1 MLFLEVLSLV
11 SSTRARSLTTYYS
24 SSRDP
29 TLSGDLCISRHVHI
43 HTWTHTDIKCIY
55 MLSDAFIFSGWNLP
69 PSGLYLVTYGDKWTE
84 IESTVC
90 VMI

>member
-1 MLFLEVLSLV
+1 MLL
-11 SSTRARSLTTYYS
+11 
-24 SSRDP
+24 
-29 TLSGDLCISRHVHI
+29 
-43 HTWTHTDIKCIY
+43 
-55 MLSDAFIFSGWNLP
+55 DAFIFSGWNLP